1 MLASGV
7 GLPPTDAVGVTNTL
21 NDFMLALDQ
30 GDAARFADLFA
41 PDGGSCEVVRL
52 EYTARTRA
60 DLEGL
65 CADLHRRFAGTLHFE
80 LNHVIRQ
87 QAIPPASQPIDPAA
101 GQTSRQ
107 ACTNRSYWQAVRDGE
122 TVSSGI
128 HVDDLERDPA
138 TGLWLFRRRRIW
150 HVWTKGAGAER
161 DRWHGV
167 DLGGGND
174 APANAGATAS

>member
-1 MLASGV
+1 M
-7 GLPPTDAVGVTNTL
+7 GLPPTDAVGVANTL

-30 GDAARFADLFA
+30 GDAARFAGLFA
-41 PDGGSCEVVRL
+41 VDGGSCEVVRL
-52 EYTARTRA
+52 GQTARTRA
-60 DLEGL
+60 ELEGL
-65 CADLHRRFAGTLHFE
+65 CADLHRRFSGTLHFE
-80 LNHVIRQ
+80 LNHVIRR
-87 QAIPPASQPIDPAA
+87 ARLPPMTPPTDLAVAGAA
-101 GQTSRQ
+101 QFLRE

-167 DLGGGND
+167 DLGGN
-174 APANAGATAS
+174 